1 MSYFEA
7 FVILSIY
14 APLLTF
20 ISFGFIHEIKI
31 IIRSDA
37 HILIKSFYLIVV
49 FISILTT
56 TTTYILAI
64 FYLFKSIGVLNGI

>member
-1 MSYFEA
+1 MNYFEA

-20 ISFGFIHEIKI
+20 ISSGFIREIKI
-31 IIRSDA
+31 IIKNDV
-37 HILIKSFYLIVV
+37 HILVKSFYLIVV

-56 TTTYILAI
+56 TITYILAI
-64 FYLFKSIGVLNGI
+64 FYLLKSIGV